1 MGTRTI
7 LQSLACLG
15 MLLSSAASAAV
26 LPSEAVAGERVLLA
40 TTICQ
45 GGSPTALSAPLRLA
59 IENGALHLR
68 AQVNLGGFAVASCLR
83 MHILSDPVPAG
94 TYDALFSY
102 EVTNNPAR
110 PTIGPERL
118 GTLTVAAQDVP
129 ATPLYRKLSGNWF
142 DPAAPGTGVNLVQ
155 GQSGALFAAWLTHPP
170 LDTLDY
176 SSFANGTQTLAFGG
190 WYVMSEGRWIS
201 PTVFRGPL
209 FATRAQSSERVWD
222 AAMLTVEPMG
232 FASFTFV
239 GPEEV
244 RFEATLLYGYEK
256 QLTTA
261 QTLRRFRF

>member
-1 MGTRTI
+1 MRTRAF
-7 LQSLACLG
+7 LRCLACLG
-15 MLLSSAASAAV
+15 LLASVAGAAV
-26 LPSEAVAGERVLLA
+26 LPADPVAGERVLLA
-40 TTICQ
+40 ASICQ
-45 GGSPTALSAPLRLA
+45 GGSPTDLDAPPRLA

-68 AQVNLGGFAVASCLR
+68 AQVYLGGFAVASCLR
-83 MHILSDPVPAG
+83 MHVLSDPVPAG

-102 EVTNNPAR
+102 EVTNNPTR

-118 GTLTVAAQDVP
+118 GTLTVAPQDVP
-129 ATPLYRKLSGNWF
+129 ATPAYRKLSGNWF

-155 GQSGALFAAWLTHPP
+155 GQSGALFVAWLTHPP
-170 LDTLDY
+170 LDTFDY

-222 AAMLTVEPMG
+222 AAMLSVEPMG

-244 RFEATLLYGYEK
+244 RFEATLLYGYGK